1 MSCGAIGGLNLT
13 LADTDKYCA
22 AIMELPDS
30 SNMGKAIDEACCF
43 CHGSTYKTTYPS
55 GEPSG
60 FPTLSSVPTIEAIPS
75 SQPSACFDEPDWYF
89 NITHQL
95 GCDAL
100 VNDPVDKCQRFSTVE
115 YMYMEKVTYDACCIC
130 GGGIH
135 HSTQPSDSPS
145 TFPSDSPT
153 NSPSSSSVPSD
164 TPTSR
169 TREPSSSPS
178 LSQVPTDFPR
188 MTEESI
194 YNGFTCHYTSECKGT
209 MECLGNVCKTVSYY
223 FYVIF

>member
-1 MSCGAIGGLNLT
+1 MSCGDIGGLTLSLT
-13 LADTDKYCA
+13 NTKSYCS

-30 SNMGKAIDEACCF
+30 ANMGKGIDEACCF
-43 CHGSTYKTTYPS
+43 CNGSTFKTTYPS
-55 GEPSG
+55 SEPSG
-60 FPTLSSVPTIEAIPS
+60 FPTLSSGPTIEAIPS
-75 SQPSACFDEPDWYF
+75 SQPSVCIDEPDWYF
-89 NITHQL
+89 NVTHKL
-95 GCDAL
+95 GCNAL
-100 VNDPVDKCQRFSTVE
+100 VNNPVDKCQRFSTIE

-135 HSTQPSDSPS
+135 HSTQPSDNPSVLPSDGPTMSPS
-145 TFPSDSPT
+145 Y
-153 NSPSSSSVPSD
+153 SSVPSS
-164 TPTSR
+164 TPSER
-169 TREPSSSPS
+169 TEEPSSSPS